1 MGVFI
6 IAEAGVNHNGDIETA
21 KEMIYRAKEA
31 GCDCVKFQ
39 TFFADDLVT
48 KEAPQAQYQALNL
61 GKRES
66 QYDMLKCLEL
76 GEEAFRVLK
85 DLCKNNGIEFMSTP
99 FDPKSVDILERI
111 GVERYKMSSGDITNK
126 PLLEYVAAKNKPVI
140 ISTGMSTLQE
150 VKDAVKWIEE
160 VGNTGI
166 SILHCTSNYPAPY
179 SEVNMNA
186 MKTMMKSFSYP
197 IGYSDHTKGYEIPI
211 MAVAMGACIIEKHFT
226 LDKSMPGPD
235 HKASLDY
242 SELKE
247 MVSKIRHVE
256 DAFGDG
262 EKRPEKSEMST
273 REVARKSI
281 VAACSMKAGEIIR
294 KENLAVK
301 RPGNGLAP
309 SEIQNVIGKRLAR
322 DIERDEMVKWTDII
336 GT

>member
-6 IAEAGVNHNGDIETA
+6 IAEAGVNHNGDIEIA
-21 KEMIYRAKEA
+21 KEMVYRAKEA

-39 TFFADDLVT
+39 TFLTDDLVT
-48 KEAPQAQYQALNL
+48 REAPQAQYQVLNL
-61 GKRES
+61 GKKGS
-66 QYDMLKCLEL
+66 QYDMLKRLEL
-76 GEEAFRVLK
+76 GEEAFQVLK
-85 DLCKNNGIEFMSTP
+85 ELCDKNDIEFMSTP
-99 FDPKSVDILERI
+99 FDKKSVDVLERV

-126 PLLEYVAAKNKPVI
+126 PLLEYVAVKNKPII

-150 VKDAVKWIEE
+150 VKDAVKWVEG
-160 VGNTGI
+160 VGSTNI
-166 SILHCTSNYPAPY
+166 SLLHCTSNYPTSY
-179 SEVNMNA
+179 TEVNMNA
-186 MKTMMKSFSYP
+186 MKTMMESFSYP

-226 LDKSMPGPD
+226 LDKGMSGPD

-247 MVSKIRHVE
+247 MVSQIRHIE
-256 DAFGDG
+256 DAFGNG
-262 EKRPEKSEMST
+262 EKRPEKSEIST

-281 VAACSMKAGEIIR
+281 VMACSLKAGEIIR
-294 KENLAVK
+294 ENNLAVK

-309 SEIQNVIGKRLAR
+309 SEMENVVGKRMVR
-322 DIERDEMVKWTDII
+322 DIERDEMVQWADII